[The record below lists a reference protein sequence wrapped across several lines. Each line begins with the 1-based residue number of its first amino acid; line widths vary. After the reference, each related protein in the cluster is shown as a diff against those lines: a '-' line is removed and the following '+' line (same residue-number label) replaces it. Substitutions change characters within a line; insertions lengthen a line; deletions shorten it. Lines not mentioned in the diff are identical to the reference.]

1 MTHIILACV
10 RDCRLT
16 MNGFLIFGPTTDNGP
31 LSDVYVSSD
40 EDNAG
45 LRLTSPVN
53 HVWHFDLLL
62 HGRHTNTCS
71 TCSRWFSGHWEDA
84 SSSAG
89 EGRWGGGAVVDR
101 GHYTACSRHS
111 IMLCQLWIRMLW
123 LMPVSCVPETDD
135 SNDSSSSIAAMLC
148 LLMNF
153 LLVMRFCVTGL
164 GRRASAW

>member
-1 MTHIILACV
+1 MVGTLIPALLA
-10 RDCRLT
+10 
-16 MNGFLIFGPTTDNGP
+16 
-31 LSDVYVSSD
+31 
-40 EDNAG
+40 AG
-45 LRLTSPVN
+45 GSVVIGKT
-53 HVWHFDLLL
+53 
-62 HGRHTNTCS
+62 
-71 TCSRWFSGHWEDA
+71 A

-135 SNDSSSSIAAMLC
+135 SNDSSSSIASMLC

-164 GRRASAW
+164 GRRASGSDVNYTDIKV